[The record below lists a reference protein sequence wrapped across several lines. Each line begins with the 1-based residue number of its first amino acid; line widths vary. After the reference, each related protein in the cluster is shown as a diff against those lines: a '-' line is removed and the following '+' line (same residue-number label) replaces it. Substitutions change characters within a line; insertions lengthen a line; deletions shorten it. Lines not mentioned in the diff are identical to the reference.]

1 MNKQNATT
9 MAPDSK
15 FTQVLLRDTGKG
27 LKVKTSLKAGVQK
40 VREA

>member
-15 FTQVLLRDTGKG
+15 FTQVLLRDTGKT
-27 LKVKTSLKAGVQK
+27 LKFKTGVKAGFIK
-40 VREA
+40 CEGS